1 MGGLDDP
8 GTGSKLLTLTVK
20 VTYPGQV
27 KASEITAAGST
38 LVDTTKMGENSTSN
52 DIPFNVMRVKD
63 AYGPCCENYVYVNP
77 LDKTTVVQ
85 EPKYCAASKGS
96 EMRHDDDASSSA
108 ASAAAFFCAHGHAV
122 GGCLQ
127 DGDKTTKYTPV
138 EAKSFED
145 YGICCVDQSQDPNY
159 GLLVLQIFAIIYLF
173 CGIAIVCDDFFTA
186 SLEKLS
192 IRFQLSEDVA
202 GATFMAAGSS
212 APELFTSLMAS
223 LGAAGVSCDNRGAV
237 GVGTIVGSAIF
248 NILIIIGATAL
259 LAGQVLQLGWKPLVR
274 DTCFYAGSIILLFLT
289 LLEQDSAG
297 QGNALVERWEGLVLV
312 SGYVAYIIFM
322 KFNARICGD
331 DTSAPVIDE
340 SVEDRIRRAS
350 VPDESTETTNLT
362 DGDKKGD
369 DIEGGGTGE
378 TKVEK
383 ADNAEEKKEGEEEDD
398 GETDCLGFEVPEDR
412 GGKIFFYFSYPWYI
426 LFKITIPNCEEERWE
441 KWYVVSFINSIIW
454 IGAICFGMVEFC
466 VAVGEQ
472 LEVSSAVMGL
482 TVLSAGTSVPDALS
496 SIMVAQRGLGDMAVS
511 NALGSNVFDILL
523 GLGFPY
529 FISNIKHF
537 AEGCSDDVE
546 DPRQECAVKMCVK
559 DVAVFMY
566 CLAIVLALVIGS
578 FAVAKFRLR
587 PALGGVL
594 IALYVV
600 FFVFAYVRDQVPEFA
615 LSLSSSGTCA
625 AGGH

>member
-63 AYGPCCENYVYVNP
+63 AYGPWCENYVYVNP

-212 APELFTSLMAS
+212 APELFTSLSSVIVTDECA
-223 LGAAGVSCDNRGAV
+223 NRSSV

-248 NILIIIGATAL
+248 NILVIIGATCM
-259 LAGQVLQLGWKPLVR
+259 LAGGLLPIGWKPMIR
-274 DTCFYAGSIILLFLT
+274 DTCWYALSIALL
-289 LLEQDSAG
+289 
-297 QGNALVERWEGLVLV
+297 
-312 SGYVAYIIFM
+312 IIF
-322 KFNARICGD
+322 
-331 DTSAPVIDE
+331 V
-340 SVEDRIRRAS
+340 
-350 VPDESTETTNLT
+350 L
-362 DGDKKGD
+362 
-369 DIEGGGTGE
+369 
-378 TKVEK
+378 
-383 ADNAEEKKEGEEEDD
+383 
-398 GETDCLGFEVPEDR
+398 PED
-412 GGKIFFYFSYPWYI
+412 
-426 LFKITIPNCEEERWE
+426 
-441 KWYVVSFINSIIW
+441 VSTLK
-454 IGAICFGMVEFC
+454 EL
-466 VAVGEQ
+466 VGEPGC
-472 LEVSSAVMGL
+472 GL
-482 TVLSAGTSVPDALS
+482 DVDAG
-496 SIMVAQRGLGDMAVS
+496 
-511 NALGSNVFDILL
+511 
-523 GLGFPY
+523 
-529 FISNIKHF
+529 
-537 AEGCSDDVE
+537 
-546 DPRQECAVKMCVK
+546 
-559 DVAVFMY
+559 
-566 CLAIVLALVIGS
+566 
-578 FAVAKFRLR
+578 
-587 PALGGVL
+587 
-594 IALYVV
+594 
-600 FFVFAYVRDQVPEFA
+600 
-615 LSLSSSGTCA
+615 
-625 AGGH
+625 